1 MSPEQSP
8 ASSRTVRVQAP
19 GKINVSLRV
28 GPPRDDGYHSVASIY
43 LAVSLY
49 EEVSA
54 TTVPGGAITVSMRPA
69 DPQHLGSGPTGGQ
82 EQEANV
88 PLDADNLAVRAAAA
102 LQHAAQIDDGVHLE
116 LVKRVPV
123 AGGMGGGS
131 ADAAAALVACNALW
145 DAGLDQAALSQ
156 LAAGLGAD
164 VPFALLGGAAVGL
177 GTGEQLTPAAAAG
190 LFHWVVVPTPAG
202 LSTPRVYAELD
213 RIRAQAGQA
222 AVDPAADADVL
233 QALESGHPE
242 KLAQVLNN
250 DLEAA
255 ALALAPPLADI
266 LAGGRRHGALAG
278 LVSGSGPTVAFLG
291 SDEADAVGLAHSLT
305 RDGLQALAVQGP
317 AAGASILSG
326 A

>member
-1 MSPEQSP
+1 MSPAVHP
-8 ASSRTVRVQAP
+8 ASPRTVRVQAP

-49 EEVSA
+49 EEVAA
-54 TTVPGGAITVSMRPA
+54 TSVPGDGITVSMKPA
-69 DPQHLGSGPTGGQ
+69 DPQHFGSGPTGGQ

-88 PLDADNLAVRAAAA
+88 PLDAGNLAVRAAAA
-102 LQHAAQIDDGVHLE
+102 LQHAAQVGDGVHLE

-145 DAGLDQAALSQ
+145 DCGLEAESLSRI
-156 LAAGLGAD
+156 AAGIGAD

-177 GTGEQLTPAAAAG
+177 GIGERLTPAPATG
-190 LFHWVVVPTPAG
+190 LFHWVLVPTPAG

-213 RIRAQAGQA
+213 RIRAEAG
-222 AVDPAADADVL
+222 VDVVEPAADANVL
-233 QALESGHPE
+233 RALESGDPAT
-242 KLAQVLNN
+242 LAEVLNN
-250 DLEAA
+250 DLEPA

-266 LAGGRRHGALAG
+266 LAQGKRHGALAA

-291 SDEADAVGLAHSLT
+291 SGAEDAVRLAHSLT
-305 RDGLQALAVQGP
+305 RNGLEAFAVHGP
-317 AAGASILSG
+317 AGGASILPG